1 MFGAQRRLRLV
12 CLATVSALAIGAS
25 GIGFPPVRDVD
36 LALGEHG
43 RLHIGAL
50 RTDRGLIGVAA
61 AQVPSVQE
69 GLNRALQGLGVGETV
84 TLDDVRLD
92 LGFATYRMPKIEVSG
107 SSLSRA
113 ELIGLFDKSAGE
125 LPAWL
130 ARLSAKQIRI
140 PELVVEQTLG
150 GQRQVTRY
158 RSIAIDTVTQG
169 RVATASSEGASF
181 EAKGGP
187 GAGSGTMGR
196 LTLADVDLA
205 ETARVYSERAASP
218 APLKKLYAG
227 FTLDDLAIATEDGPQ
242 IKVARIAGKDF
253 SARPTKDSWTETMK
267 AFAVTDGLDKA
278 TPAEQSRV
286 FGAVA
291 DVFDS
296 MEIGLVEATGIDI
309 VNPKGKDKGAGR
321 IARIAYAGGAGRPA
335 DLRME
340 RFELAADQGKA
351 KIDLIAFTGF
361 SFTSTFRALR
371 DLEGKP
377 AKDLDMAT
385 LRQLIPTIGTIR
397 MSGLDFD
404 MPDDDKDK
412 KGPTLENIRFSL
424 KDMEV
429 TADRPINGIP
439 TNLRVGIDGFRMAIP
454 PDTMEEGLKDL
465 AAMGYRELDLSWAT
479 AAAWSAP
486 TNELLVREVSVSGA
500 GMGATRLRAAFG
512 GVTRDA
518 FSPDNALAMVTLLG
532 ATIKTADL
540 MIENGGLF
548 EKLIAQEAKKQ
559 KKSVDDLRKEFGI
572 AAAVGVPA
580 MLGNSGQAKA
590 IGQAVARF
598 VAKPGKLSLSAKTK
612 DPAGLGLADLAAI
625 GQPGAILD
633 KLEVTATAE

>member
-429 TADRPINGIP
+429 TADQPINGIP

-532 ATIKTADL
+532 ATIKTADFAV
-540 MIENGGLF
+540 ENGGLF